1 MRTMASQ
8 SHIRDVDAARDRMPA
23 SVRRVLFGVVGALF
37 AGALY
42 LIAVRGQALLVDLS
56 ALSSRIFCF

>member
-1 MRTMASQ
+1 MASQ
-8 SHIRDVDAARDRMPA
+8 SQMHEADVATRDRMPA
-23 SVRRVLFGVVGALF
+23 AVRRLLFCVIALLL

-56 ALSSRIFCF
+56 GLSQRIFCF

>member
-1 MRTMASQ
+1 MASQ
-8 SHIRDVDAARDRMPA
+8 SQMHESDAATRDRTPA
-23 SVRRVLFGVVGALF
+23 AVRRLLFGAVGLVM

-56 ALSSRIFCF
+56 GLSQRIFCF

>member
-1 MRTMASQ
+1 MATQ
-8 SHIRDVDAARDRMPA
+8 SHMHEVDTARHRMPA
-23 SVRRVLFGVVGALF
+23 AVRFGVLGAVGAVL

-56 ALSSRIFCF
+56 ALSQRIFCF